1 MTPEKARSI
10 VLESVRRIV
19 PDADLET
26 LRPDDNLRD
35 TLELDSLD
43 FLGLV
48 EMLSE
53 RTGLRIDE
61 DDYGRLDTLSSCVD
75 YLAGSAS

>member
-10 VLESVRRIV
+10 VLESVRQIV
-19 PDADLET
+19 PDAELDT
-26 LRPDDNLRD
+26 LDADANLRD

-53 RTGLRIDE
+53 RTGVRIDE
-61 DDYGRLDTLSSCVD
+61 DDYGRLDTLASCVQ
-75 YLAGSAS
+75 YLTSEAR